1 MSRHSAKKRNQ
12 QTPTRPSGQSPVA
25 APQPQQLPPE
35 AQALLDLQKT
45 VGNQAAKST
54 LPYQPDLERSF
65 GRDLSGVNV
74 HTGVSGIMQQGAAA
88 ATLGDTVLFA
98 HPNPPKHIVA
108 HEAAHVLQ
116 NRNTTKQHD
125 FRTLAPEG
133 GNAETEADRAGAAA
147 AQGQSARVTGTSG
160 GAVAH
165 WNPFKKLF
173 GRDKIKQKGGG
184 AMTAQQQGSTP
195 SMAQLIDIEEKR
207 KRAQAAQAINTQQ
220 AQALPGVGGSGTTS
234 YKGLS
239 SGGESGA
246 SGSYWAMEGA
256 QRKGIFKP
264 MGQELDV
271 SNEGGYKKGG
281 GATREVLGYELS
293 QMLGG
298 SVPKTRMMGANS
310 TEFTKINEGK
320 EKEDHTDSSRT
331 QIGSYQELAPNIGS
345 LAEVA
350 ENKGGARDKMT
361 NPGQFD
367 TDSLQ
372 KMAIQDIISM
382 NTDRHAGN
390 ILLDQSG
397 KLIPIDHGQVMPGV
411 GMAGN
416 KLGSMMGGSA
426 NWAWN
431 DLKGAEKGFSKENKE
446 MIAGLKSKQ
455 IVSDLKSKA
464 DARAQASGMT
474 DSTIGDRDWQMMGL
488 STSTLKKAARA
499 GLSPQQISG
508 MYAKGGQFSKKALEE
523 WDQKNPDR
531 LKPGARAPGEISAYL
546 RDATDI
552 QDPNEFKAGWKGA
565 EQTALKRI
573 LGDEA
578 YAKFAKSESE
588 RKMMKQMAKHP
599 MLDRAR
605 QNQPD
610 PGNDNDDEWK
620 L

>member
-12 QTPTRPSGQSPVA
+12 QTPSRPNAHTPMA
-25 APQPQQLPPE
+25 APQAQQLPPE
-35 AQALLDLQKT
+35 AQAFLDLQKT
-45 VGNQAAKST
+45 AGNQAAKSA
-54 LPYQPDLERSF
+54 LPYQRDLERSF

-74 HTGVSGIMQQGAAA
+74 HTGVPNLMQHGAAA
-88 ATLGDTVLFA
+88 ATFGNTVLFA
-98 HPNPPKHIVA
+98 HSTPPKEIVA
-108 HEAAHVLQ
+108 HEVAHVLQ
-116 NRNTTKQHD
+116 NRNATKQHD

-133 GNAETEADRAGAAA
+133 GNAETEADRAGEAAA
-147 AQGQSARVTGTSG
+147 SGQPARVTGTSG

-165 WNPFKKLF
+165 WNPLKKLF
-173 GRDKIKQKGGG
+173 GRKKIKYKGGS

-195 SMAQLIDIEEKR
+195 SMAQLIDMEEKR
-207 KRAQAAQAINTQQ
+207 KRTQAAQSINAQQTQ
-220 AQALPGVGGSGTTS
+220 AHPEVGGSGTTS
-234 YKGLS
+234 YKAL
-239 SGGESGA
+239 GGESGA

-271 SNEGGYKKGG
+271 SGEGGYKQGG

-298 SVPKTRMMGANS
+298 SVPKTRMMGA
-310 TEFTKINEGK
+310 TDIEFTKINEGK
-320 EKEDHTDSSRT
+320 EPEDRVDSSRT

-345 LAEVA
+345 LAEVI

-367 TDSLQ
+367 LDSLQ

-411 GMAGN
+411 GMAGT
-416 KLGSMMGGSA
+416 KFGSMFGGDQ
-426 NWAWN
+426 NWAWSG
-431 DLKGAEKGFSKENKE
+431 LKGAEKGFSKENKA

-464 DARAQASGMT
+464 EARAQAAGMA
-474 DSTIGDRDWQMMGL
+474 DSTISDRDWQMMAL

-499 GLSPQQISG
+499 GLSPHQIAG
-508 MYAKGGQFSKKALEE
+508 MYTRGGQYSKNSLESWE
-523 WDQKNPDR
+523 KNHPDR
-531 LKPGARAPGEISAYL
+531 LKPAEKRNPGEISAYL
-546 RDATDI
+546 RDATEI
-552 QDPNEFKAGWKGA
+552 QDPNEFKTGWKQA
-565 EQTALKRI
+565 EQAALKRI

-588 RKMMKQMAKHP
+588 RKLMKQMAKNP
-599 MLDRAR
+599 LLDRAR
-605 QNQPD
+605 QNEPD
-610 PGNDNDDEWK
+610 PVNDNDDEWR
-620 L
+620 